1 MRYLIQQY
9 YSKRA
14 ELNQIHNRI
23 EDSWNTLFTVGPF
36 GAIHQVDTGV
46 CVSGH
51 NNSLSKPAII
61 LYLVTVKELTNE
73 QIRLIEKQSNSLL
86 FTVDDWN
93 DIDLKG
99 YGEPKDKQKYFGYNF
114 VVKDIVAPAIL
125 ESWLKD

>member
-14 ELNQIHNRI
+14 ELDIIQNRI

-36 GAIHQVDTGV
+36 GPIHQIQTGV
-46 CVSGH
+46 SISGH
-51 NNSLSKPAII
+51 NDSLTKPAII
-61 LYLVTVKELTNE
+61 LYLVTVQELTSE

-93 DIDLKG
+93 DIDLLG
-99 YGEPKDKQKYFGYNF
+99 YGEPNDKQKYFGYNF
-114 VVKDIVAPAIL
+114 VVRDIVAPSIL
-125 ESWLKD
+125 GSWLKD